1 MHELDEASKTR
12 RIRGRDFEGKYLGG
26 KVIDIGAGKDPVC
39 AWAEV
44 FDVAD
49 GDANFI
55 TRYRAAESYDTV
67 HSSHCLEHM
76 FRPDEAIR
84 EWWALVKPGG
94 YLVVVVPHED
104 LYEQGIWP
112 SIFNRDHKATFR
124 LGGESSW
131 SPVSFDIGK
140 LVRAL
145 PGATLID
152 AEVQDFAYR
161 HELRFKGG
169 RPRKRRSLKLLKSI
183 ARRIPFV
190 GQRLRRRL
198 EDIGVG
204 WGVPVDQ
211 TGREALAQIQVI
223 VRKSD

>member
-1 MHELDEASKTR
+1 MDEASKTR
-12 RIRGRDFEGKYLGG
+12 KLRGQDFERRFLSGT
-26 KVIDIGAGKDPVC
+26 VIDIGAGKDPVC
-39 AWAEV
+39 SRAEV

-55 TRYRAAESYDTV
+55 TRYRAPGTYDTV

-84 EWWALVKPGG
+84 EWWSLVKPGG

-112 SIFNRDHKATFR
+112 SMFNRDHKVSFR
-124 LGGESSW
+124 LGGDSSW

-140 LVRAL
+140 LVREL
-145 PGATLID
+145 PGSTLIG

-161 HELRFKGG
+161 HDLRFKGG
-169 RPRKRRSLKLLKSI
+169 RPRKLGSLRLLKSI
-183 ARRIPFV
+183 ARRIPFF
-190 GQRLRRRL
+190 GPRLKRWL

-204 WGVPVDQ
+204 LGVPIDQ
-211 TGREALAQIQVI
+211 TTRDALAQIQI
-223 VRKSD
+223 IARKDV

>member
-1 MHELDEASKTR
+1 MDEASKTR
-12 RIRGRDFEGKYLGG
+12 KLRGPDFEKKYLGG

-39 AWAEV
+39 SRAEV

-55 TRYRAAESYDTV
+55 TRYRAPGTYDAV

-76 FRPDEAIR
+76 FKPDEAIL
-84 EWWALVKPGG
+84 EWWHLVKPGG

-112 SIFNRDHKATFR
+112 SMFNRDHKVTFR
-124 LGGESSW
+124 LGGDSSW
-131 SPVSFDIGK
+131 SPVSFDIRK
-140 LVRAL
+140 LVSEL
-145 PGATLID
+145 PGSTLIG

-161 HELRFKGG
+161 HDLRFRGG
-169 RPRKRRSLKLLKSI
+169 TPKKRRSLKLLKSI
-183 ARRIPFV
+183 ARRIPVV
-190 GQRLRRRL
+190 GPRLKRWL

-204 WGVPVDQ
+204 WGVPLDQ
-211 TGREALAQIQVI
+211 TTRDALAQIQVI
-223 VRKSD
+223 ARKEV

>member
-1 MHELDEASKTR
+1 LDEASKTR
-12 RIRGRDFEGKYLGG
+12 RLRGPEFERKYLSG

-39 AWAEV
+39 SWAEV

-55 TRYRAAESYDTV
+55 TRYRAPGTYDTV

-76 FRPDEAIR
+76 FKPDEAIR
-84 EWWALVKPGG
+84 EWWSLVKPGG

-112 SIFNRDHKATFR
+112 SIFNRDHKVTFR
-124 LGGESSW
+124 LGGDSSW
-131 SPVSFDIGK
+131 SHVSFDIGK
-140 LVRAL
+140 LVREL
-145 PGATLID
+145 PGAILIG

-161 HELRFKGG
+161 HDLRFRGG
-169 RPRKRRSLKLLKSI
+169 TPKKRRSLKLLKSI
-183 ARRIPFV
+183 ARRIPVV
-190 GQRLRRRL
+190 GPRLKRWL

-204 WGVPVDQ
+204 WGVPLDQ
-211 TGREALAQIQVI
+211 TSREALAQIQVI
-223 VRKSD
+223 ARKDA

>member
-1 MHELDEASKTR
+1 LDEASKTR
-12 RIRGRDFEGKYLGG
+12 RLRGPEFEKKYLGG

-39 AWAEV
+39 GWAEI
-44 FDVAD
+44 FDLAD

-55 TRYRAAESYDTV
+55 TRYRTPGTYDTV

-84 EWWALVKPGG
+84 QWWSLVRPGG

-112 SIFNRDHKATFR
+112 SIFNRDHKVTFR
-124 LGGESSW
+124 LGGDSSW
-131 SPVSFDIGK
+131 SPVSFDIGQ
-140 LVRAL
+140 LVRDL
-145 PGATLID
+145 PGATLVS

-161 HELRFKGG
+161 HELRFRGA
-169 RPRKRRSLKLLKSI
+169 RPKKRRSLKLLKSI
-183 ARRIPFV
+183 ARRIPVV
-190 GQRLRRRL
+190 GPRLKRWL

-204 WGVPVDQ
+204 WGVPLDQ
-211 TGREALAQIQVI
+211 TTREALAQIQVI
-223 VRKSD
+223 ARKEA